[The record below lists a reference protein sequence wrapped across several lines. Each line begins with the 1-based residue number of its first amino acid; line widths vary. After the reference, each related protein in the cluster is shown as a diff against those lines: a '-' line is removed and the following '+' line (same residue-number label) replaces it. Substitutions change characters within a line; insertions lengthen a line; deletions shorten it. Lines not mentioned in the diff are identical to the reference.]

1 MTTEVNT
8 NGIHVVGKA
17 VYLEFRKG
25 TSTTQV
31 LLMPEGM
38 ASSHSLAPLAMY
50 RRRLSVIQPK
60 KTWRQIASS
69 VTSVSAS
76 AGGVR
81 TEQAAMNLLAFA
93 DTLFQG
99 LVKNEWKLYKE
110 PVVVEVTAE
119 DLEDVRRAKTP
130 YKTLGRVWKARK
142 FLGFPK
148 EYYDSVAPTPPSPAI

>member
-50 RRRLSVIQPK
+50 RRR
-60 KTWRQIASS
+60 
-69 VTSVSAS
+69 
-76 AGGVR
+76 
-81 TEQAAMNLLAFA
+81 
-93 DTLFQG
+93 
-99 LVKNEWKLYKE
+99 
-110 PVVVEVTAE
+110 
-119 DLEDVRRAKTP
+119 
-130 YKTLGRVWKARK
+130 
-142 FLGFPK
+142 
-148 EYYDSVAPTPPSPAI
+148 

>member
-110 PVVVEVTAE
+110 PVVVEVTPFQVP
-119 DLEDVRRAKTP
+119 LRQR
-130 YKTLGRVWKARK
+130 
-142 FLGFPK
+142 
-148 EYYDSVAPTPPSPAI
+148 